1 MLLFRGNG
9 IEVHKNG
16 HRVRVFQDGKEVDIR
31 PNLYII
37 QNATQKQL
45 VVPAEAFFRSHV
57 DVSVHDGKIIV
68 RRGGKLSPQIA
79 GKKAGINIMHVL
91 DKAGIRLE
99 GKRVYVELV
108 DSSRFLRVYKIL
120 KEGN

>member
-1 MLLFRGNG
+1 MLFFRGNG
-9 IEVHKNG
+9 VEVHKNG
-16 HRVRVFQDGKEVDIR
+16 HHVRVFQDGKEVDLR

-37 QNATQKQL
+37 QNSTQKQL

-68 RRGGKLSPQIA
+68 RRGGKLSPQIV
-79 GKKAGINIMHVL
+79 GKKAYVNIMHVL

-120 KEGN
+120 NEGN